1 MANLEKLR
9 NITSSFNEPK
19 KKSKFISL
27 ANALLNSQIKKAELD
42 DSFEKNL

>member
-1 MANLEKLR
+1 MRILYSLSL
-9 NITSSFNEPK
+9 IDLPK